1 MAGEVTSPLVSVVM
15 LTWNRRPMLEGALAS
30 VLGQTMGDLEVLV
43 IDNESD
49 DDTGSFVRGV
59 PDGRVRYHRNANG
72 GNLSVNRNFGVAH
85 ARGRW
90 IAFCD
95 DDDVWE
101 PAKLEKQLALAGS
114 MPDVAVVCSEAVL
127 FTGEP
132 GSSGERRHGTLY
144 GAKMDEDVTLEDL
157 LAGRNEVALS
167 SSLVRREVMAQVGEW
182 DEDQAIFA
190 VEDYQYWV
198 RVSAAGHRIH
208 RLAEPLL
215 RYRQHAAMVSSADS
229 RVALRKQRR
238 ALAGLAARGVLTSRQ
253 ASDGDRALRRA
264 IRWATLKEAAKRVP
278 GLRAAL
284 YAWRGWT
291 HRRGE
296 KR

>member
-132 GSSGERRHGTLY
+132 GSSGERRRGTLY

-167 SSLVRREVMAQVGEW
+167 SSLVRREVMAEVGEW

-198 RVSAAGHRIH
+198 RVTAAGFRIR

-215 RYRQHAAMVSSADS
+215 RYRQHPAMVSSADS